1 MGLLNLLTIE
11 SSLRRVQREFESIN
25 QRLSGQRDP
34 MSDEVIENLLAGYT
48 YVDILLDWGIDVF
61 AMGKHKYLLELNNIV
76 LCGPDQALRAE
87 FAQHLKATENRFYE
101 EPEGGIED
109 VVEWRARHLH
119 ESVWRLAAGLYVRA
133 LSKPQLFIEGN
144 HRTGVLLA
152 SYILLGAGKPPFVLT
167 VENAVAYFD
176 PSTVIRNT
184 SKLGPLALF
193 RLPGINKRFAKFLE
207 DQADPNYLL
216 PPNPPAGSGTTAIR
230 QASAYPTLSDPVPNQ
245 NDATVSVGASLFEEN
260 SHVRQDS

>member
-1 MGLLNLLTIE
+1 MGLLNLAAIE

-25 QRLSGQRDP
+25 PRLSGQRDP
-34 MSDEVIENLLAGYT
+34 MSDMVVENLLAGYT
-48 YVDILLDWGIDVF
+48 FVDVLIDWDIDVF

-87 FAQHLKATENRFYE
+87 FAHHLKATENRFYA

-109 VVEWRARHLH
+109 IVEWRARHLS
-119 ESVWRLAAGLYVRA
+119 ESAWKLAAGLYVRV

-144 HRTGVLLA
+144 HRTGALLA
-152 SYILLGAGKPPFVLT
+152 SYVLMRAGKPPFVLT

-184 SKLGPLALF
+184 RKLGPMALF
-193 RLPGINKRFAKFLE
+193 RLPGINKRFARFLE
-207 DQADPNYLL
+207 DQADSRFLL
-216 PPNPPAGSGTTAIR
+216 APDARTVPYPHDPSTLPRPTCFQPDPEPP
-230 QASAYPTLSDPVPNQ
+230 
-245 NDATVSVGASLFEEN
+245 
-260 SHVRQDS
+260 